1 MLKELVI
8 TLDLNKTATR
18 ITEDSPTSIDLIFTN
33 KAAKVTN
40 ASSFP
45 LLFSDH
51 DMIGCARKIYT
62 IKYDPETNECR
73 DCKYNHIDLC
83 NDIKN
88 LDWKPI
94 EEASDVNKALK
105 YFTTKVSKVFD
116 RHAPIIQKKVK
127 GRQCKWLTRKLKK
140 EMDNED

>member
-73 DCKYNHIDLC
+73 D
-83 NDIKN
+83 
-88 LDWKPI
+88 WKPI

>member
-1 MLKELVI
+1 MLKELV
-8 TLDLNKTATR
+8 

-51 DMIGCARKIYT
+51 DMIGCVRKIYT

-73 DCKYNHIDLC
+73 DCKHYNHIDLC

-116 RHAPIIQKKVK
+116 RHAPIIQKNVK

-140 EMDNED
+140 EMDN